1 MNQPTREEFEAFKQ
15 EIRQEVRQLKEQ
27 RTEEMKAVRVDVHN
41 VDVEAIRQELK
52 TVSDT
57 WLETLQD
64 HYNEHHADILA
75 LQESQADLRDTLV
88 SHGELLKNMATKG
101 ELTAM
106 EARINGNI
114 TAMKAELLE
123 AIRQQRT
130 DS

>member
-75 LQESQADLRDTLV
+75 LQESQADLRDTI
-88 SHGELLKNMATKG
+88 MATKD

-106 EARINGNI
+106 EGRINGNI
-114 TAMKAELLE
+114 TAMKAELIE